1 MKRLLRRKVAIG
13 ALIALTVLSALVAIP
28 LVNSHFTSHASSG
41 RWTVHGH
48 LVPAVRGL
56 HALAQSPDQAQALD
70 ISISLSLRNQSGLTQ
85 LIAAQNNPHSG
96 FYHQYLSTREFQV
109 RFSPT
114 QATVNQVTSWLR
126 SQGLVVHSV
135 AANHLLI
142 DASGSVATVE
152 AAFQTTLA
160 SYQVNGRTVYAPTTE
175 PSVPD
180 ALSGVIVNVT
190 GLDDVGIHTHGPIVQ
205 SQSRAT
211 QPHIGTGP
219 AGGFTPSELRT
230 AYDMNS
236 LISTNHA
243 NGTGQTVAIFELDG
257 YKPSDINSYLSY
269 FGLGSAKYSNVL
281 VDGATNT
288 AGPGAI
294 EAELDMEVVS
304 AIAPGATQKIYIGP
318 NTDVGVND
326 TYNRIVTDNIAKVVS
341 TSWGLCEYYSGTSEL
356 QALDNIFQQGAAQG
370 QAFFAASGDAGAYDC
385 GDSNLAVDS
394 PADDPHVV
402 GVGGT
407 HLYTDSY
414 DGFWTDEQT
423 WRDGSNDPSH
433 DPLGIGSGGG
443 ISGYFAQPS
452 YQTGPGVINS
462 YSNGMR
468 QVPDVSADADPNS
481 GYSVYCT
488 VLASGCLPTSPCCW
502 YMVGGTSAAAPLWAG
517 MAADLN
523 QYLTA
528 HSKPTLGTASA
539 ALYRLFNTPQTYRAY
554 HDVNM
559 NDNNYYPATTGY
571 DMATGIGTPD
581 VWNMASDLLLGV
593 VANDFSISTNPSA
606 LPVQQGG
613 NNTATINTALT
624 SGTAGTMTLSATVSP
639 SGPTALISPTS
650 ITVGG
655 SATITVSVGSTV
667 PAGNYTVAVNGAEG
681 LITRAAYLTVTVVAG
696 SGSVITN
703 GGFETGDLSGW
714 TSTGATV
721 SASSTRR
728 GGSYSARVGS
738 TSPYRGDS
746 SLSQTFT
753 APSGYGSLNF
763 WYLLH
768 CPDTVNFD
776 WMYATLKDNTSGIT
790 LPNLVGKTCYNN
802 GLWYPVSAPVTP
814 GHSYTLTIVDHD
826 DNYPTDPT
834 YTFVDDV
841 ALSATV
847 SGGFT
852 NGGFESDIFST
863 WKLVG
868 QADISHDAHSGLLSV
883 AVGSIDTNISVDA
896 FASQTANAPAGA
908 TTLTFWYKVVCTD
921 NVTFDWASAALKD
934 NTVDALTTVL
944 PHTCTNNGQWVEA
957 TASVVAGHSYTLT
970 LSNHD
975 DGWPGDPTYTLYD
988 DVGFK

>member
-1 MKRLLRRKVAIG
+1 MNRLLLRKVARG
-13 ALIALTVLSALVAIP
+13 ALIALTVLTALLALP
-28 LVNSHFTSHASSG
+28 LVNSHYTIYAAGSG
-41 RWTVHGH
+41 RWAIRGH

-56 HALAQSPDQAQALD
+56 HPLAQQPDQAQALD
-70 ISISLSLRNQSGLTQ
+70 LSISLSLRNQSGLTQ
-85 LIAAQNNPHSG
+85 LIAAQSNPHSG
-96 FYHQYLSTREFQV
+96 LYHQYLSTREFQA

-114 QATVNQVTSWLR
+114 QAAVNQVTTWLR

-152 AAFQTTLA
+152 QAFQTTLA
-160 SYQVNGRTVYAPTTE
+160 SYQVNDRTVYAPTTE

-180 ALSGVIVNVT
+180 ALSGLIVSVA

-211 QPHIGTGP
+211 QPHGGSGP
-219 AGGFTPSELRT
+219 DGGYTPGDLRT

-236 LISTNHA
+236 LISSA

-257 YKPSDINSYLSY
+257 YKTSDVNNYLSNY
-269 FGLGSAKYSNVL
+269 SLGSAKYSNVL

-294 EAELDMEVVS
+294 EVELDMEVVS
-304 AIAPGATQKIYIGP
+304 AITPGATQKIYIGP

-326 TYNRIVTDNIAKVVS
+326 TYNRIVSDNIAKVTS
-341 TSWGLCEYYSGTSEL
+341 TSWGQCEYYSGTSEL

-370 QAFFAASGDAGAYDC
+370 QAFFAASGDSGKYDC
-385 GDSNLAVDS
+385 EDSNLGVDS

-407 HLYTDSY
+407 SLGVDTDGSY
-414 DGFWTDEQT
+414 LDESTWTDPWDT
-423 WRDGSNDPSH
+423 TSRGPYG
-433 DPLGIGSGGG
+433 LGSGGG

-468 QVPDVSADADPNS
+468 QVPDVSADANPDP
-481 GYSVYCT
+481 GYSVYCSVT
-488 VLASGCLPTSPCCW
+488 AAGCLPSTPW
-502 YMVGGTSAAAPLWAG
+502 IVVGGTSAAAPLWAG
-517 MAADLN
+517 IAADMN

-528 HSKPTLGTASA
+528 HSKPTLGTASE
-539 ALYRLFNTPQTYRAY
+539 ALYRLFNTSQTYTAY
-554 HDVNM
+554 HDVIYS
-559 NDNNYYPATTGY
+559 NNPCYPATTGY

-593 VANDFSISTNPSA
+593 VANDFSINTNPSV
-606 LPVQQGG
+606 LPVQQGS
-613 NNTATINTALT
+613 NNTATISTALT
-624 SGTAGTMTLSATVSP
+624 SGVAGTMTLSARVFP
-639 SGPTALISPTS
+639 SGPTALISPS
-650 ITVGG
+650 SLSVGG

-667 PAGNYTVAVNGAEG
+667 PAGNYTVAVDGAEG
-681 LITRAAYLTVTVVAG
+681 LITRTAYLTVTVIAG
-696 SGSVITN
+696 SGNAITN

-714 TSTGATV
+714 TSTGAT
-721 SASSTRR
+721 ASVTSTKR

-753 APSGYGSLNF
+753 VPGGYGSLNF

-802 GLWYPVSAPVTP
+802 GLWYPVSAPVTA

-826 DNYPTDPT
+826 DYYPTDPT

-841 ALSATV
+841 TLSATV
-847 SGGFT
+847 SGGFI
-852 NGGFESDIFST
+852 NGDFESGIATGWRS
-863 WKLVG
+863 VG
-868 QADISHDAHSGLLSV
+868 QVDNNYDHYSGLLSAV
-883 AVGSIDTNISVDA
+883 VGSILYNTPEDSFI
-896 FASQTANAPAGA
+896 SQTANAPAGA
-908 TTLTFWYKVVCTD
+908 TTLTFWYKAVCTD
-921 NVTFDWASAALKD
+921 TVTYDWATATLKD
-934 NTVDALTTVL
+934 NTVDTLTTVL
-944 PHTCTNNGQWVEA
+944 PHTCTNNGQWVEV
-957 TASVVAGHSYTLT
+957 TARVVAGHSYTLT
-970 LSNHD
+970 LFTHD

-988 DVGFK
+988 DVAFN